1 MLKIQDLC
9 LAKFHCT
16 QSPLLQWKRQE
27 QTDLLKIVK
36 MSSIGHYYL
45 NSMNLKLDGVLSLNC
60 IEMEEKSTQIGE
72 KFLLEKWK
80 MWLKWNCS
88 RRISSHL
95 ICTKLPKI
103 IQCTV
108 LQAHPR
114 IIFLDSTSITKK
126 FRYSLEKLPGSWNFC
141 FFYFEHC
148 VLAISKLHLPTCLT
162 KIGEFHSIKCLF
174 WTPIFFMITVFHT
187 MAINIFFLEIYGIF
201 WKSRSF

>member
-1 MLKIQDLC
+1 MGV
-9 LAKFHCT
+9 FGE
-16 QSPLLQWKRQE
+16 PLVKWKWCKCRG
-27 QTDLLKIVK
+27 LWL
-36 MSSIGHYYL
+36 H
-45 NSMNLKLDGVLSLNC
+45 SMNVVILLNKLTNSDVTLHSAPG
-60 IEMEEKSTQIGE
+60 
-72 KFLLEKWK
+72 
-80 MWLKWNCS
+80 
-88 RRISSHL
+88 
-95 ICTKLPKI
+95 P
-103 IQCTV
+103 
-108 LQAHPR
+108 PR

>member
-1 MLKIQDLC
+1 MENWNILDKYLC
-9 LAKFHCT
+9 TFLYFNCFQFAETVFSKNFW
-16 QSPLLQWKRQE
+16 PNFI
-27 QTDLLKIVK
+27 TDWGWHTHEYFFDIDALRLELVKKWVGNSERELLKIAWSWRNVR
-36 MSSIGHYYL
+36 HC
-45 NSMNLKLDGVLSLNC
+45 N
-60 IEMEEKSTQIGE
+60 
-72 KFLLEKWK
+72 
-80 MWLKWNCS
+80 
-88 RRISSHL
+88 
-95 ICTKLPKI
+95 
-103 IQCTV
+103 V